1 MMKRIARVVP
11 VLSFL
16 LAGSGVA
23 SPLLTLTPANG
34 FIEGGPSETVGWG
47 YTLSNDTSFYLLV
60 DASYF
65 CQLGEDPAFTTCTQ
79 TLGTYT
85 DFIASNLTI
94 ISPHSSTSQTFDPNF
109 MTGVGSY
116 TIDPS
121 APLYSMDTG
130 SVVATYQEYMGNP
143 LVSGT
148 QVSGDIELS
157 ASAMVEAVPEPA
169 TLTLAGGSLLFLCGL
184 AFCRTL
190 KPPVSQRP
198 AARTSR

>member
-1 MMKRIARVVP
+1 MMRRIARVVP

-16 LAGSGVA
+16 LAGSAFA
-23 SPLLTLTPANG
+23 SPLLTLNPANG

-47 YTLSNDTSFYLLV
+47 YTLSNDTPYYLLV

-65 CQLGEDPAFTTCTQ
+65 CQVGQDPEFTTCTQ

-85 DFIASNLTI
+85 DFIAANLTI

-109 MTGVGSY
+109 MSGVGSY

-121 APLYSMDTG
+121 APLYSIDTG
-130 SVVATYQEYMGNP
+130 DIVATYQEYMGNA

-157 ASAMVEAVPEPA
+157 ASVMVEVVPEPA
-169 TLTLAGGSLLFLCGL
+169 TLTLAGGSLLFLWAL
-184 AFCRTL
+184 RRTL
-190 KPPVSQRP
+190 KPRP
-198 AARTSR
+198 SDATSR